1 MVLCMNAKSFDGPL
15 RYEQF
20 VSVLIL
26 FHRQAENSITLG
38 RGGVLGTVEGWEEL
52 EEAIY
57 GTD

>member
-1 MVLCMNAKSFDGPL
+1 MNAKSFDGPL